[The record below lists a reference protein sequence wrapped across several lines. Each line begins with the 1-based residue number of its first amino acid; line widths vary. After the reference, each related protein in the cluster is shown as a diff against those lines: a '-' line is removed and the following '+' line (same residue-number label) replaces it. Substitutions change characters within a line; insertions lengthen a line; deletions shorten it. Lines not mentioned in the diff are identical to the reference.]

1 MGEQV
6 QQFSQQDEG
15 SHYSRSLSSCSR
27 LRPGA
32 KGRGVPTVSFRRNAP
47 ERRQECGSQEK
58 EKGKRKRKE
67 TEGCWQRKRK
77 EAEGSWQRKRKE
89 AEGWWQKKKQN
100 CSVTAA
106 ALCDD
111 STVND
116 TGADA
121 CATKFEEYITAF
133 DDCLKTPT
141 CDCFK
146 ALTPVESSCKFNDA
160 NTAAKALKDKCFKSD
175 TPGSFGDCSG
185 ALKKASGKIGKCGL
199 GVGTGAV
206 GTTTKSARTLRRLA
220 FHKF

>member
-77 EAEGSWQRKRKE
+77 EAEGSWQRKR
-89 AEGWWQKKKQN
+89 
-100 CSVTAA
+100 TATTPQSMTLGLMLA
-106 ALCDD
+106 QPSLRNTSRL
-111 STVND
+111 STI
-116 TGADA
+116 A
-121 CATKFEEYITAF
+121 
-133 DDCLKTPT
+133 
-141 CDCFK
+141 
-146 ALTPVESSCKFNDA
+146 
-160 NTAAKALKDKCFKSD
+160 
-175 TPGSFGDCSG
+175 
-185 ALKKASGKIGKCGL
+185 
-199 GVGTGAV
+199 
-206 GTTTKSARTLRRLA
+206 
-220 FHKF
+220 